1 MMGRMDMSMTSKTKG
16 LEAYVDD
23 ILDVLS
29 DGIYI
34 SDCEGRTLKVNK
46 MYEQLTGLNE
56 KELSGRLVTDLQKN
70 GVFDVVLN
78 PEIVKTGQAKTTVQV
93 TKVGRTVVLNGYP
106 VMDDQGKVVLVVTF
120 VRDVTVLYQI
130 KEQLAQQQELIERYQ
145 SQVQF
150 VPKDGTASSLVY
162 RSKEMQTLLN
172 SLQIIA
178 KTDATTLLLGE
189 TGSGK
194 GVIARKLHE
203 LSTRNTKPFFK
214 IDCTTIPE
222 NLFESELFGFE
233 AGAFSGANAKGKPGL
248 VEMAHGGTLFL
259 DEIGELPLALQ
270 GKLLRVLQDQEVMR
284 LGSTKVRKVDVRFIA
299 ATNRDLEDGVRR
311 GTFRSDLYYR
321 LRVAVLHIPA
331 LRERSQDILPLA
343 DCFLERFNAKYKKR
357 MILSEEVR
365 RTLENYEWPGNIREM
380 ENFIQSL
387 IVTRDKDLIEITDLP
402 ANMLNVMAIGDDRS
416 LNDILCDIEREL
428 LKKALNIHGSIAVVA
443 KHLKVDRV
451 TIYRKLKKYSL
462 M

>member
-1 MMGRMDMSMTSKTKG
+1 MLLTGKG
-16 LEAYVDD
+16 KDIGPYLDS
-23 ILDVLS
+23 ILDILS

-46 MYEQLTGLNE
+46 MYEQLTGLNAR
-56 KELSGRLVTDLQKN
+56 ELIGRRVTDLQKN
-70 GVFDVVLN
+70 GEFDVVLN
-78 PEIVKTGQAKTTVQV
+78 PEIVKTGQPKTMVQI
-93 TKVGRTVVLNGYP
+93 TKVGRKVVLNGYP
-106 VMDDQGKVVLVVTF
+106 VLDEHGRVVLVVTF

-130 KEQLAQQQELIERYQ
+130 KEQLAQQQELIEGYQ
-145 SQVQF
+145 SQMQF
-150 VPKDGTASSLVY
+150 VPRDTATSALIY
-162 RSKEMQTLLN
+162 RSKAMQALLN

-194 GVIARKLHE
+194 GVIARQLHE
-203 LSTRNTKPFFK
+203 RSTRSTRPFFK

-259 DEIGELPLALQ
+259 DEIGELPWALQ
-270 GKLLRVLQDQEVMR
+270 GKLLRVLQDHEVMR
-284 LGSTKVRKVDVRFIA
+284 LGSTKVKKVDVRFIA
-299 ATNRDLEDGVRR
+299 ATNRNLEEAVRQ

-331 LRERSQDILPLA
+331 LRDRPQDILLLA
-343 DCFLERFNAKYKKR
+343 DHFLERFNIKYRKQMQLSGEAR
-357 MILSEEVR
+357 QILAE
-365 RTLENYEWPGNIREM
+365 YKWPGNIREM
-380 ENFIQSL
+380 ENLIQSL
-387 IVTRDKDLIEITDLP
+387 IVTRDKNSIEPADLP
-402 ANMLNVMAIGDDRS
+402 TNMLPSLAINEDKS
-416 LNDILCDIEREL
+416 LNDMVDDFEREL
-428 LKKALNIHGSIAVVA
+428 LKKALETHGSVA
-443 KHLKVDRV
+443 ATARHLKVDRV
-451 TIYRKLKKYSL
+451 TIYRKLKKYTL